1 MQRYISTSWGYIQRA
16 TSLADKNFIL
26 FVGGADNRRKLADL
40 VATFNQLKAR
50 GSDLCL
56 VLSGDT
62 MRGPNAIP
70 SPDVQ
75 NALGSSP
82 FLDDIY
88 FMGFTDDATRN
99 WLYKHAKA
107 FVFPSTY
114 EGFGLPVLEAMEF
127 ETPVICYDNLA
138 VREVGGALPLYATD
152 VLTLTQAVERVLS
165 MSKDDLQ
172 SLKKRGRQHS
182 RTFSWKATATAIL
195 AAVKS

>member
-1 MQRYISTSWGYIQRA
+1 
-16 TSLADKNFIL
+16 
-26 FVGGADNRRKLADL
+26 
-40 VATFNQLKAR
+40 
-50 GSDLCL
+50 
-56 VLSGDT
+56 
-62 MRGPNAIP
+62 
-70 SPDVQ
+70 
-75 NALGSSP
+75 
-82 FLDDIY
+82 
-88 FMGFTDDATRN
+88 
-99 WLYKHAKA
+99 
-107 FVFPSTY
+107 
-114 EGFGLPVLEAMEF
+114 MEF